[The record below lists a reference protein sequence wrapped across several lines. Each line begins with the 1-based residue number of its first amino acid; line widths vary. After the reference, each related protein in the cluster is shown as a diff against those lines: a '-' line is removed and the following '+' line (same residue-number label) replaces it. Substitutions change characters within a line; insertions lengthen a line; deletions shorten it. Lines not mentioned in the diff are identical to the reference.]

1 MDLTIPLSTLSTS
14 NPMAF
19 IKEMSSNGNLNT
31 TDIIYPA
38 FPMFFVLNSTWI
50 RMLLKPM
57 MGSLATG
64 GWPDPYVLH
73 DMGSHYPNATGHTG
87 ADCSEKTPIESTT
100 SLIIL
105 ANVYAQSSL
114 LVFSGLR
121 SGRE

>member
-64 GWPDPYVLH
+64 G
-73 DMGSHYPNATGHTG
+73 
-87 ADCSEKTPIESTT
+87 
-100 SLIIL
+100 
-105 ANVYAQSSL
+105 
-114 LVFSGLR
+114 
-121 SGRE
+121 